1 MKNPLLA
8 AAWLIAAVAP
18 VLTVVAHAQSAPLAP
33 AGRPDPLH
41 AEAAVPPA
49 EYHSALTDYRPLA
62 EEKVAPW
69 KETNDTVGRIGGWR
83 VYAREAREAG
93 PAAATT
99 APDTNPVSSEAAEP
113 MPGHQ
118 MK

>member
-18 VLTVVAHAQSAPLAP
+18 VLTVVAQAQSAPLAP

-49 EYHSALTDYRPLA
+49 SYRSALTGYRPWA
-62 EEKVAPW
+62 EEKLAPW

-83 VYAREAREAG
+83 VYARQAQE
-93 PAAATT
+93 PAATPDASTPTTPT
-99 APDTNPVSSEAAEP
+99 APGGLKP
-113 MPGHQ
+113 MPGHMMQ
-118 MK
+118 